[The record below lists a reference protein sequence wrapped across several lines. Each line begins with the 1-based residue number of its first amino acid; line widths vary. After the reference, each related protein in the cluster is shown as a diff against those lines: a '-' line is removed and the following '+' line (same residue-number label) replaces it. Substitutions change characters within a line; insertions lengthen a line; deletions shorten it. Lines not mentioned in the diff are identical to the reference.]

1 MSFTLDMA
9 SAILADVGAG
19 SEKIQE
25 AGCYTGEITQCW
37 EEISQNGS
45 VGFKFNFRRDDGAE
59 AKHITMWHEDAA
71 GKKNFNINKIN
82 ALMFLLKLRA
92 VTKKQGK
99 IKKFDPELKK
109 ETDQIV
115 NIFPE
120 FFGKKIG
127 LCLGVDFYNDKVKM
141 VLDHSF
147 DPVTKQTAGEMIEK
161 KPAEIVEKMIH
172 RYQKQPKKQVEK
184 PAAESAS
191 SINFDDDIPF

>member
-9 SAILADVGAG
+9 SAMLADVGAG

-25 AGCYTGEITQCW
+25 AGCYVGEITQCW

-45 VGFKFNFRRDDGAE
+45 VGFKINFRRDDGAE
-59 AKHITMWHEDAA
+59 ARHITLWHEDAA
-71 GKKNFNINKIN
+71 GKKNFNLNKIN
-82 ALMFLLKLRA
+82 ALMFLCKIRA

-99 IKKFDPELKK
+99 IKKWSTEEKK
-109 ETDQIV
+109 ETDQTAY
-115 NIFPE
+115 IFPE

-127 LCLGVDFYNDKVKM
+127 LCLGADLYDGKIKM

-161 KPAEIVEKMIH
+161 KPAEIVEKMIQ
-172 RYQKQPKKQVEK
+172 RYQKQPKKQPEK
-184 PAAESAS
+184 TQAAS
-191 SINFDDDIPF
+191 SVDFDDEIPF